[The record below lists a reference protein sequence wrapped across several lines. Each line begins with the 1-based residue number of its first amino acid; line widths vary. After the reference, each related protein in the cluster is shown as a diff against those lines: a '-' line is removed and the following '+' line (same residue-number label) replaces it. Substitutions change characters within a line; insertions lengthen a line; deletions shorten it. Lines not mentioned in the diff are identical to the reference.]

1 MRFSQRIGKAPVQET
16 IQLDTMTDSFKN
28 RLFNYIIKAS
38 EHISFRVEDHFYMQ
52 YANHFGLEYNNFRYD
67 NFIDNIK
74 SKTNENIYFLY
85 DFIEFLVNYYEP
97 PMRTKLIVD
106 LNYVFELEKSAYRF
120 GDDGLLVA
128 ITDQV
133 ELDEVNET
141 INNVSPYSGVE
152 EHLSNARSFFSNRE
166 NPNYNKTISESIDAI
181 ESICKIIS
189 KNDKATLGEALKD
202 IKIHPAL
209 KESLKKLYGFA
220 SDEGGIRHANKK
232 KSNPISEH
240 EAKLILVISHSIINY
255 LIANNLNGGK

>member
-1 MRFSQRIGKAPVQET
+1 
-16 IQLDTMTDSFKN
+16 
-28 RLFNYIIKAS
+28 
-38 EHISFRVEDHFYMQ
+38 
-52 YANHFGLEYNNFRYD
+52 
-67 NFIDNIK
+67 
-74 SKTNENIYFLY
+74 
-85 DFIEFLVNYYEP
+85 
-97 PMRTKLIVD
+97 
-106 LNYVFELEKSAYRF
+106 
-120 GDDGLLVA
+120 
-128 ITDQV
+128 
-133 ELDEVNET
+133 
-141 INNVSPYSGVE
+141 VE

-166 NPNYNKTISESIDAI
+166 NPNYNKTISESINAI

-240 EAKLILVISHSIINY
+240 EAKLILVTSHSIINY